1 MFSWG
6 FMGASGLLTSLPR
19 MRSVFTWCWLA
30 LALAIGAWSGMAHA
44 QLMPTT
50 RVVAVDMS
58 GGAQFF
64 QLTGSCTKPVA
75 PGVAVIL
82 GGMASSALKPVE
94 AIEHLDEHLKA
105 IKDYIE
111 ENHGRLRLLERVRMI
126 ANPPPNRSG
135 TERELPFQVVQRLQA
150 EFAADAPVDGILQRL
165 IELGL
170 DRFGDNVL
178 NTNGSRREAVI
189 LFRFA
194 DFDAEV
200 RELQKQCVADAWKDW
215 CGTPGPAPACSAEP
229 PAALQVQAF
238 TVRSAE
244 KLLRPDG
251 GVQYWQSAYTGAQR
265 GEPLELM
272 DNLTVHLSGT
282 ILLTYRVD
290 KAP

>member
-6 FMGASGLLTSLPR
+6 FRGASGLLTYLPR
-19 MRSVFTWCWLA
+19 MRSIFTRCWLA
-30 LALAIGAWSGMAHA
+30 LAVGASSGMAHA
-44 QLMPTT
+44 QVIALP
-50 RVVAVDMS
+50 RVVSVDAS
-58 GGAQFF
+58 AGQFF
-64 QLTGSCTKPVA
+64 QLSGACTKPAA
-75 PGVAVIL
+75 PNVAVIL

-94 AIEHLDEHLKA
+94 AVGHLDEHLKA
-105 IKDYIE
+105 IKDYVE
-111 ENHGRLRLLERVRMI
+111 ENHGRLRLLERVRTI

-189 LFRFA
+189 LFRFE
-194 DFDAEV
+194 DFDAEI
-200 RELQKQCVADAWKDW
+200 RELRKQCVADAWKGW
-215 CGTPGPAPACSAEP
+215 CDTPSPAPACPAEP
-229 PAALQVQAF
+229 PAALQVQVF
-238 TVRSAE
+238 TVRSTE

-251 GVQYWQSAYTGAQR
+251 GGAQYWQLSYTGAQR
-265 GEPLELM
+265 SGEPLELM